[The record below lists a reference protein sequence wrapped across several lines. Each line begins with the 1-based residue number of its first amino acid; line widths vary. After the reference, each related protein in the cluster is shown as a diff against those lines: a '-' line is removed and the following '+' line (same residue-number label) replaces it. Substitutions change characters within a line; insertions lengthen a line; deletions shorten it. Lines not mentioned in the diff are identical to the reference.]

1 MTACVRIKSGSY
13 RNTPVV
19 DTIFPIVKPLN
30 FGKKGKFITVN
41 AASMFGPDKSAIR
54 VLIESEEDLEYVTVD
69 GEPAMA
75 PTLSVSSKAPAIVK
89 ATKPVE
95 TVEEAMDRI
104 RKRFAILDQ
113 MTDAV
118 ANGVVRGLIVS
129 GPPGVGKSFGV
140 EKILEEYDMMH
151 KLSGNK
157 NPRTEIVKGAMTPI
171 GLYQT
176 LYNNSQEGNILVFD
190 DCDSILFDE
199 ICLNM
204 LKAVLDSGKKR
215 TISWK
220 SESNALRREGIP
232 DRFEFKGG
240 CIFITNVNFENVR
253 SKKIQDHLSALM
265 SRCHYIDLEMDSVE
279 DRFLRINQIVKDG
292 MLNEYDFG
300 DAGEQEVVDF
310 MIEKSAR
317 LREISLRMVLKVADL
332 KKMSPGNWQDLA
344 ESTCMKAMSYS

>member
-1 MTACVRIKSGSY
+1 MQKLIKIKQGSY
-13 RNTPVV
+13 RNAPIY
-19 DTIFPIVKPLN
+19 DTVFPLVKPMKV
-30 FGKKGKFITVN
+30 GKKGMFVTVD
-41 AASMFGPDKSAIR
+41 ASNILGTDKAAIR
-54 VLIESEEDLEYVTVD
+54 VLIENIEDVEYVGTDTPV
-69 GEPAMA
+69 
-75 PTLSVSSKAPAIVK
+75 SVAPAVPVAALVTK
-89 ATKPVE
+89 TKPAAPAE
-95 TVEEAMDRI
+95 TPEEAMDRI

-140 EKILEEYDMMH
+140 ERILDEYEAMH
-151 KLSGNK
+151 KLSGGK
-157 NPRTEIVKGAMTPI
+157 DARTEVVKGSMSPI
-171 GLYQT
+171 GLFQT
-176 LYNNSQEGNILVFD
+176 LFNNSREGDILVFD

-199 ICLNM
+199 VCLNM

-232 DRFEFKGG
+232 DRFDFKGG

-253 SKKIQDHLSALM
+253 SKKIQDHLQALM
-265 SRCHYIDLEMDSVE
+265 SRCHYIDLGMDSVS
-279 DRFLRINQIVKDG
+279 DRFLRINQIVNDG
-292 MLNEYDFG
+292 MLAEYDFG
-300 DAGEQEVVDF
+300 DEGEQEVVDF

-332 KKMSPGNWQDLA
+332 KKMAPENWRELA
-344 ESTCMKAMSYS
+344 ESTCMKRFA

>member
-1 MTACVRIKSGSY
+1 MQKLIKIKQGSY
-13 RNTPVV
+13 RNAPIF
-19 DTIFPIVKPLN
+19 DTVFPLVKPMKI
-30 FGKKGKFITVN
+30 GKKGMFVTVD
-41 AASMFGPDKSAIR
+41 ASNVLGADKSAIR
-54 VLIESEEDLEYVTVD
+54 VLVEDINDIEYVGDDTPVSV
-69 GEPAMA
+69 GAPVVALQAKPA
-75 PTLSVSSKAPAIVK
+75 
-89 ATKPVE
+89 E
-95 TVEEAMDRI
+95 TAEEAMDRI

-140 EKILEEYDMMH
+140 ERILDEYEAMH
-151 KLSGNK
+151 KLAGAK
-157 NPRTEIVKGAMTPI
+157 DARTEVVKGAMTPI

-176 LYNNSQEGNILVFD
+176 LFNNSREGDILVFD

-253 SKKIQDHLSALM
+253 SKKIQDHLQALM
-265 SRCHYIDLEMDSVE
+265 SRCHYIDLGMDSVS

-292 MLNEYDFG
+292 MLAEYDFG
-300 DAGEQEVVDF
+300 EDGEQEVVDF
-310 MIEKSAR
+310 MVEKSAF
-317 LREISLRMVLKVADL
+317 LREISLRMVLKVSDL
-332 KKMSPGNWQDLA
+332 KKMAPENWKELA
-344 ESTCMKAMSYS
+344 ESTCMKRFA

>member
-1 MTACVRIKSGSY
+1 MTACVRIKNGSY
-13 RNTPVV
+13 RNSLIT

-41 AASMFGPDKSAIR
+41 ASSMLGPNKSSIR
-54 VLIESEEDLEYVTVD
+54 VLIESEEDLEYVTFD
-69 GEPAMA
+69 GEDMPVQSFNTAPVVAKAAKPA
-75 PTLSVSSKAPAIVK
+75 
-89 ATKPVE
+89 E
-95 TVEEAMDRI
+95 TPEQAMDRI

-118 ANGVVRGLIVS
+118 ANSVVRGLIVS

-140 EKILEEYDMMH
+140 ERILEEYDAMH
-151 KLSGNK
+151 KLSGGK
-157 NPRTEIVKGAMTPI
+157 APRTEIVKGSMSPI

-176 LYNNSQEGNILVFD
+176 LYNNSQDGNILVFD

-253 SKKIQDHLSALM
+253 SKKIQDHLQALM
-265 SRCHYIDLEMDSVE
+265 SRCHYIDLGMDSVS
-279 DRFLRINQIVKDG
+279 DRFLRINQIVNDG
-292 MLNEYDFG
+292 MLAEYDFG

-310 MIEKSAR
+310 MVEKSAR

-332 KKMSPGNWQDLA
+332 KKMSPATWQDLA
-344 ESTCMKAMSYS
+344 ESTCMKRFA